1 LQTCGE
7 TCKALTITVMFYSR
21 LWARIFSK
29 IEKQVKQLLDAASPT
44 VKGAFIG
51 GFIYAESG
59 YFKKSI

>member
-1 LQTCGE
+1 ME
-7 TCKALTITVMFYSR
+7 KTCKALTITVMFYSR